1 MNTEMV
7 VQKEDLRRLSVEY
20 AAQMEQEIQRRVITL
35 TKQHQ
40 DRLAEEIGIKSS
52 LTVDDMK
59 AYLNQVIMVIQKTH
73 RHNNDHSPV

>member
-1 MNTEMV
+1 
-7 VQKEDLRRLSVEY
+7 
-20 AAQMEQEIQRRVITL
+20 MEQEIQRRVITL
-35 TKQHQ
+35 TKKHQ

>member
-1 MNTEMV
+1 V
-7 VQKEDLRRLSVEY
+7 YFDPSVEY

-40 DRLAEEIGIKSS
+40 DRLAEEIGIQSS

-59 AYLNQVIMVIQKTH
+59 AYLNQVIMVIQKTQ
-73 RHNNDHSPV
+73 RHNHDHSPV